1 MRTVQFSVRTRHPHS
16 LETDLEK
23 GLFPYLPLPSPPPPS
38 KHESI
43 EFSRRMKGSLFLS
56 CGRKKEGGGTTH
68 KKRGSE
74 PRELCVS
81 HILLLLFSLA
91 RSPLGA
97 VQFFRLLGLSFPR
110 SLFLS
115 PGRKEA
121 TSFPSGEFFKGWR
134 WWFQFASHSLKA
146 CDLFYLI

>member
-1 MRTVQFSVRTRHPHS
+1 MRTVQFSVRARHPHS
-16 LETDLEK
+16 LETDLGK
-23 GLFPYLPLPSPPPPS
+23 GPFSYLPLPSLPPPT

-43 EFSRRMKGSLFLS
+43 EFSRRMKGVPFFIV
-56 CGRKKEGGGTTH
+56 RPEERGGGTTH

-97 VQFFRLLGLSFPR
+97 VQFFRSLGLSFPR

-115 PGRKEA
+115 PERKEA

-134 WWFQFASHSLKA
+134 WWFQFPDRLSFIKSM
-146 CDLFYLI
+146 